1 MYPQISTVTYYSPP
15 HWLKKEKGGL
25 GWGGVGWGGG
35 GSNYTKKKKKLKKE
49 ENTLDLQL
57 ENILYQ
63 TTQELR
69 KDPMLIRLQNLIW
82 AYTCED
88 WLQTWSQPLS

>member
-15 HWLKKEKGGL
+15 PIDWKKKRE

-35 GSNYTKKKKKLKKE
+35 GSYYTKKKIKIKKE

-88 WLQTWSQPLS
+88 WLQTWSQPLG

>member
-15 HWLKKEKGGL
+15 PLIEKRKGRV
-25 GWGGVGWGGG
+25 GVGWGEGG
-35 GSNYTKKKKKLKKE
+35 GEVTTQKKKKKLKKE

-88 WLQTWSQPLS
+88 WLQTWSQPLG